1 VLSLE
6 DTFLSRESRVSVGN
20 WLSRWNGMS
29 PGSRDKKRH
38 AASLISYTSQ
48 AIAECNA
55 AAANMR
61 LQGEWSA
68 VGVSPAMLAIAAASS
83 KGISL
88 EILSLPAGRGW
99 RYISAYRFGQTIG
112 RYSLGSRPDEGG
124 GRDKLVS
131 LVKLRR
137 RLDMQAFAGPIS
149 PTTIVACQAS
159 TTSPCPFLT

>member
-1 VLSLE
+1 
-6 DTFLSRESRVSVGN
+6 VGN
-20 WLSRWNGMS
+20 CFSRWNGRS
-29 PGSRDKKRH
+29 PRARDKKRH

-48 AIAECNA
+48 AIAECNV

-68 VGVSPAMLAIAAASS
+68 VDVSPAMLAIAARPS

-88 EILSLPAGRGW
+88 EISSLPAGRGW

-112 RYSLGSRPDEGG
+112 RSSLGSRPDEGG

-131 LVKLRR
+131 LVELRR
-137 RLDMQAFAGPIS
+137 RFVDWRCKLLPARFRRR
-149 PTTIVACQAS
+149 IVACQAS